1 MMNWE
6 STCGR
11 MAMQNMQNCCPIY
24 ALENWRTT
32 TAAYCKREWW
42 QLEQEHQWRL
52 SVTTIAGWWT
62 KANLHLYWCPG
73 QVSAMKSTEQCWCGL
88 ELPFTYCQQLTLWT
102 QLSTKIMKKVQTAYE
117 KWWRC
122 HENSWTRKTTAT
134 VCWLQGDA
142 VKEQKRIDI
151 GLVIGSIGIV
161 TEFGSNNQGDI
172 QTVNIKCDKIDK
184 IIQIERDSA

>member
-1 MMNWE
+1 
-6 STCGR
+6 
-11 MAMQNMQNCCPIY
+11 
-24 ALENWRTT
+24 
-32 TAAYCKREWW
+32 
-42 QLEQEHQWRL
+42 
-52 SVTTIAGWWT
+52 
-62 KANLHLYWCPG
+62 
-73 QVSAMKSTEQCWCGL
+73 
-88 ELPFTYCQQLTLWT
+88 
-102 QLSTKIMKKVQTAYE
+102 
-117 KWWRC
+117 
-122 HENSWTRKTTAT
+122 